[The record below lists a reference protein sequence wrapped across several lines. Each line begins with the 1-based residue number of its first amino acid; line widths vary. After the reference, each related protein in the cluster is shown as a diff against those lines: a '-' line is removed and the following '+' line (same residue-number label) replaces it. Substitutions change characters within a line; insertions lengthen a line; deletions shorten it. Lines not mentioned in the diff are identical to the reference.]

1 MPGFRWG
8 LVQLGLPK
16 RSVLFELFVTPSRR
30 WKAGERHSSFSHFF
44 LQKFIQFWYN
54 FRTIIVQ
61 FSYKNSASSICPS
74 QKISPAGANNRLSI
88 LFIPPPSCIF
98 PPVPLAFR
106 RKEEGKTLRFKP
118 LTVKRGDI
126 AHTPAAPSTERCAA
140 VLRRP
145 GVVAAAPVRQPPAA
159 GGHGGQAHH
168 QPDDQ
173 PDVPRSLRG
182 GEWGKGPGVR
192 WWASPPHREVPSPGV
207 HKSPSAM
214 GQFRLISMSFLHLC
228 KLK

>member
-1 MPGFRWG
+1 MSYLSPPVAGG
-8 LVQLGLPK
+8 K
-16 RSVLFELFVTPSRR
+16 REKDTLLSPT
-30 WKAGERHSSFSHFF
+30 
-44 LQKFIQFWYN
+44 
-54 FRTIIVQ
+54 
-61 FSYKNSASSICPS
+61 FSYKNSYNFGTIFVQLSFNFRTKIQLHPS
-74 QKISPAGANNRLSI
+74 VRRRKSALLGPTTGSQFYS
-88 LFIPPPSCIF
+88 FPPPSCIF

-106 RKEEGKTLRFKP
+106 RKAERKTLRFKP

-159 GGHGGQAHH
+159 RGHGGQAHH

-214 GQFRLISMSFLHLC
+214 GQFRLISMSSLLLC